1 MPLVRIDASNA
12 DPALL
17 AGLGDAVH
25 DALVEA
31 IGIPPDDRFQV
42 LQGAGATQ
50 VSFDRQYL
58 GIRRDD
64 GFALVQVFLRGG
76 RTEEQKRA
84 FYRALADGAARIGI
98 EPRNLMVVLTEN
110 TLADWSFGEGVAQ
123 YLEPR

>member
-1 MPLVRIDASNA
+1 
-12 DPALL
+12 
-17 AGLGDAVH
+17 
-25 DALVEA
+25 VEA

-58 GIRRDD
+58 GIRRDE

-76 RTEEQKRA
+76 RTEEQKRS
-84 FYRALADGAARIGI
+84 FYRALADGAARIGV